1 MSVLNRARDQ
11 LHTGWRWLRRRLRQ
25 SPLAAITQGEAVLT
39 EVARH
44 PSCRVQDVSSR
55 LSLPLGTTFAIMA
68 RLEDK
73 GLVRISQDAIQ
84 SNRIVAITAKGRQE
98 LKR

>member
-1 MSVLNRARDQ
+1 MTFLPWARDRLQ
-11 LHTGWRWLRRRLRQ
+11 RGWRWLKRRLRR

-55 LSLPLGTTFAIMA
+55 LSIPLGASFAILVQ
-68 RLEDK
+68 LEK
-73 GLVRISQDAIQ
+73 EGFVRVSKDSIQ
-84 SNRIVAITAKGRQE
+84 SHRIVAITAKGRRE
-98 LKR
+98 LRR